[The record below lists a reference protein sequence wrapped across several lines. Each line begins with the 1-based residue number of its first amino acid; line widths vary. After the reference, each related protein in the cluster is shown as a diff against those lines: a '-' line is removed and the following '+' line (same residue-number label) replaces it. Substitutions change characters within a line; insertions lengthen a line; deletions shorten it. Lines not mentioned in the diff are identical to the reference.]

1 MNLKIVSWNV
11 RGLNDSDKRLRVR
24 NLIRLWKADLICL
37 QETKMGYFDRKLIR
51 SLWGSP
57 HVDWIS
63 LGSNG
68 ASGGILLMWD
78 KRVLEKINEV
88 HGYFSLSCKFRTVA
102 IQFEWVYT
110 GVYGPNIDR
119 ERGFFWDELSGIISW
134 WEAPWCIGGDFNVV
148 RFPSEKSGVA
158 AFTASTHDFSDFI
171 GEFGL
176 LDTPLE
182 GGKFTWSNNRE
193 YVSMSRIDRFL
204 FSPEW
209 VDHFGLVIQRR
220 LP

>member
-37 QETKMGYFDRKLIR
+37 QETKMGYFDRKLIK

-78 KRVLEKINEV
+78 KKVLEKIDEV

-102 IQFEWVYT
+102 SQFEWVYT
-110 GVYGPNIDR
+110 WVYGPNIDR

-158 AFTASTHDFSDFI
+158 GFTASMHDFSDFI

-182 GGKFTWSNNRE
+182 GGRLTWSNNRE

-209 VDHFGLVIQRR
+209 ADHFGLVMQQR